1 MPKISIPP
9 TRSNLIRIKKELQ
22 FAREGY
28 EILDRKREVLTT
40 ELIRMA
46 HDASVLQ
53 EEMWKLQAEAYRAL
67 EKAQLTMGEEHVEW
81 AALAA
86 HKSVDVQLKFRGIM
100 GVPLPI
106 VEASGGP
113 PEMPYSLGDTSVT
126 LDEASAALGEDVRQ
140 LDSARA
146 LASTRAVQ
154 LCLLIAGVAHARL
167 LERTPDYVAGLSIG
181 AYPAAVIAGALDF
194 ADAVRLVSLR
204 GELMQQAYP
213 QGYGMTALIGPD
225 LSTVETL
232 LAEIHRPETPVYLA
246 NINADNQTVI
256 AGSDEA
262 MQRVAQRVKGNGIAK
277 RLAVSVPSHCA
288 LLERPAQALAEAF
301 VTLKAPRITYL
312 SSTRA
317 RPIHD
322 PAQLRDDLAFNMCRV
337 VDWRGT
343 VQSAYERGV
352 RLQIELP
359 PGAVL
364 TGLSRRVFEQGT
376 VIACEG
382 ARLDTLQALLE
393 EEDRHHR

>member
-1 MPKISIPP
+1 MSSLLVFPGQGAQRPGMLQALP
-9 TRSNLIRIKKELQ
+9 T
-22 FAREGY
+22 
-28 EILDRKREVLTT
+28 EVL
-40 ELIRMA
+40 EQ
-46 HDASVLQ
+46 AS
-53 EEMWKLQAEAYRAL
+53 
-67 EKAQLTMGEEHVEW
+67 
-81 AALAA
+81 
-86 HKSVDVQLKFRGIM
+86 D
-100 GVPLPI
+100 
-106 VEASGGP
+106 
-113 PEMPYSLGDTSVT
+113 
-126 LDEASAALGEDVRQ
+126 ALGEDVRQ
-140 LDSARA
+140 LDSAQA

-167 LERTPDYVAGLSIG
+167 LERAPDYVAGLSIG

-194 ADAVRLVSLR
+194 ADAVKLVSLR

-225 LSTVETL
+225 LSTVEAL
-232 LAEIHRPETPVYLA
+232 LATIHSAEAPVYLA

-256 AGSDEA
+256 AGSNEA
-262 MQRVAQRVKGNGIAK
+262 MQRVAERIKGNGIAR

-288 LLERPAQALAEAF
+288 LLEAPAQVLAQAF
-301 VTLKAPRITYL
+301 GPLKAPRITYL

-317 RPIHD
+317 RPVYS
-322 PAQLRDDLAFNMCRV
+322 PEQLRDDLAFNMCRV

-382 ARLDTLQALLE
+382 ARLDTLQALLQE
-393 EEDRHHR
+393 EERRHR